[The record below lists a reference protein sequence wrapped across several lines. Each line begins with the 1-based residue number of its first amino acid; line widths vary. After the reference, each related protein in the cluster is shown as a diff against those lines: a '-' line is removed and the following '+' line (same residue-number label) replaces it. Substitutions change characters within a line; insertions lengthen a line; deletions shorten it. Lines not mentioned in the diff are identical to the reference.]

1 MNITI
6 TGGAGFI
13 GSHTCVDLL
22 NHGHKV
28 TIIDNFS
35 NSEQTVPDKIN
46 QITGKKVGVFK
57 CDLQNMEHLD
67 SIFSQ
72 IKSDAVIHFAAFK
85 SVPESVQFPL
95 MYYRNNIVGT
105 LNLLEAMVRYQ
116 VSKLVFSSSA
126 TVYGTGNS
134 VPYREDMP
142 TSATNPYGW
151 SKVMIE
157 QILKDTA
164 AANSD
169 MKVAILRYFN
179 PVGAHPSGL
188 IGEMPKGTP
197 NNLMPYLCQVA
208 AGKLPYLKVKGTD
221 YPTAD
226 GTGIRDYI
234 HISDLACGHRKALE
248 KLETIT
254 GAEIYNLGTG
264 QGTSVFELIDIF
276 ENECGMKIKR
286 KTFERCPGDIS
297 ESYADPG
304 KAVRELD
311 WKVNH
316 TINDMCKD
324 SWNFIRNNI

>member
-13 GSHTCVDLL
+13 GSHTCVELL
-22 NHGHKV
+22 NHGHNV

-35 NSEQTVPDKIN
+35 NSDQTVPDKIK
-46 QITGKKVGVFK
+46 QITGKEVRVFE

-72 IKSDAVIHFAAFK
+72 IETEAVIHFAAFK
-85 SVPESVQFPL
+85 SVPESVQYPL

-105 LNLLEAMVRYQ
+105 LNLLEVMIRYQ

-134 VPYREDMP
+134 VPYQEDMP

-164 AANSD
+164 AVNKD

-188 IGEMPKGTP
+188 IGEMPKGIP
-197 NNLMPYLCQVA
+197 NNLMPYLCKVA

-248 KLETIT
+248 KLETIKGT
-254 GAEIYNLGTG
+254 EIYNLGSG

-286 KTFERCPGDIS
+286 KNFERRPGDIS

-304 KAVRELD
+304 KAERELD
-311 WKVNH
+311 WKASH

-324 SWNFIRNNI
+324 SWNFIRKNI

>member
-13 GSHTCVDLL
+13 GSHTCVELL
-22 NHGHKV
+22 NHDHNV

-35 NSEQTVPDKIN
+35 NADQNVPNKIK
-46 QITGKKVGVFK
+46 QITGKEVRVFE

-72 IKSDAVIHFAAFK
+72 IKTDAVIHFAAFK
-85 SVPESVQFPL
+85 SVPESVQYPL
-95 MYYRNNIVGT
+95 RYYRNNLTGT
-105 LNLLEAMVRYQ
+105 LNLLEVMVKYQ

-134 VPYREDMP
+134 VPYHEDMP

-157 QILKDTA
+157 QILRDYA
-164 AANSD
+164 AANKD
-169 MKVAILRYFN
+169 MKIAILRYFN

-188 IGEMPKGTP
+188 IGEMPKGIP
-197 NNLMPYLCQVA
+197 NNLMPYLCQAA
-208 AGKLPYLKVKGTD
+208 AGKLPYLKVYGTD
-221 YPTAD
+221 YPTGD

-234 HISDLACGHRKALE
+234 HVSDLACGHRKALE
-248 KLETIT
+248 KLESIT
-254 GAEIYNLGTG
+254 GSEVYNLGSG
-264 QGTSVFELIDIF
+264 KGTSVFELIAVF
-276 ENECGMKIKR
+276 ENECGMEIKH
-286 KTFERCPGDIS
+286 KAFERRPGDIS

-304 KAVRELD
+304 KAERELD
-311 WKVNH
+311 WKASH
-316 TINDMCKD
+316 TMNDMCKD

>member
-13 GSHTCVDLL
+13 GSHTCVELL
-22 NHGHKV
+22 NHGHNV

-35 NSEQTVPDKIN
+35 NSEQTVPDKIK
-46 QITGKKVGVFK
+46 QITGKEVRVFE

-72 IKSDAVIHFAAFK
+72 IEADAVILFAAFK
-85 SVPESVQFPL
+85 SVPESVQYPL
-95 MYYRNNIVGT
+95 LYYRNNIVGT
-105 LNLLEAMVRYQ
+105 LNLLEVMVKYQ
-116 VSKLVFSSSA
+116 VLKLVFSSSA
-126 TVYGTGNS
+126 TVYGTVNS
-134 VPYREDMP
+134 VPYHEDMP

-157 QILKDTA
+157 QILKDSA
-164 AANSD
+164 AANKD

-188 IGEMPKGTP
+188 IGEMPKGIP
-197 NNLMPYLCQVA
+197 NNLMPYLCQTA
-208 AGKLPYLKVKGTD
+208 AGKLPYVKVNGTD

-234 HISDLACGHRKALE
+234 HISDLVCGHRKALE

-254 GAEIYNLGTG
+254 GAEVYNLGSG
-264 QGTSVFELIDIF
+264 QGTSVLELIDIF

-286 KTFERCPGDIS
+286 KTFGRRPGDIS

-304 KAVRELD
+304 KAERELD
-311 WKVNH
+311 WKASH

>member
-13 GSHTCVDLL
+13 GSHTCVELL
-22 NHGHKV
+22 NNGYNV
-28 TIIDNFS
+28 NIIDNFS
-35 NSEQTVPDKIN
+35 NAEETVPDKLK
-46 QITGKKVGVFK
+46 QITGKEVQVFK

-72 IKSDAVIHFAAFK
+72 IKTDAVIHFAAFK
-85 SVPESVQFPL
+85 SVPESVQYPL

-105 LNLLEAMVRYQ
+105 LNLLEVMVRHQ
-116 VSKLVFSSSA
+116 VAKLVFSSSA

-134 VPYREDMP
+134 VPYHEAMP

-151 SKVMIE
+151 SKVMLE
-157 QILKDTA
+157 QILKDYA
-164 AANSD
+164 AANND
-169 MKVAILRYFN
+169 MKIAILRYFN

-188 IGEMPKGTP
+188 IGERPKGIP
-197 NNLMPYLCQVA
+197 NNLMPYLCQTA
-208 AGKLPYLKVKGTD
+208 AGELPYFKVYGTD

-248 KLETIT
+248 KLEEIT
-254 GAEIYNLGTG
+254 GAEIYNLGSG
-264 QGTSVFELIDIF
+264 QGTSVLELLDIF
-276 ENECGMKIKR
+276 EKECGIEIKR
-286 KTFERCPGDIS
+286 MTFDRRPGDIS

-304 KAVRELD
+304 KAERELD

-316 TINDMCKD
+316 TLDEMCKD
-324 SWNFIRNNI
+324 SWNFMKKNN